1 MPDANLLW
9 DVLDALHFLRPAW
22 LLALLPTALL
32 AWLQHRAED
41 PLQRFGALVAPHL
54 LPSLIVNTDEGR
66 RRFRPVHLIVV
77 LLVLGSVGAAGPTWQ
92 REPSPF
98 AADTAPVMIALDLS
112 QAMDAIDVAP
122 SRLER
127 AKQKVRDYLDG
138 RPGAKTGLLAYAGSA
153 HLVLPPT
160 EDAAIYTT
168 FLDSLATRLM
178 PVPGSDPLLAL
189 LAAQEALD
197 RQDVP
202 GTIILVTS
210 SMDTDAASFANA
222 TAARPYQVLALAVGT
237 QAGGPIRI
245 SENRFLN
252 DSAGRRVVD
261 SLDPE
266 QFDSLD
272 TAGVYSTR
280 ATVDDTDIRRLLS
293 RTESHLEDALEQDN
307 TQDWMDAGYWLTW
320 PVVVL
325 ALFWSRRGWTVRWDQ
340 VLAAVLVP
348 VFLVAVPAAG
358 RLNAQDAADLDAEAT
373 PVEDGQARLRWADLW
388 WTPDQQGRQLYEA
401 GDFTA
406 AADQFDDPYWRGVSA
421 YRAGDWDTAIDSF
434 AGVATADGSYNL
446 GNAYARRGEYELAIG
461 AYDQALADR
470 PDWAAAIA
478 NRELVVSLIPP
489 EPEQEEGGAQ
499 QPTFKADQVEFD
511 LEEDQGESGE
521 VEMAAFSE
529 DQMAEMWLEQLT
541 TSPAN
546 FLRTKFAIQ
555 AARADAASEE
565 GSE

>member
-1 MPDANLLW
+1 MPDAKVFW
-9 DVLDALHFLRPAW
+9 DALDALHFLRPAW
-22 LLALLPTALL
+22 LLVLLPTALL
-32 AWLQHRAED
+32 AWLQQRAED

-66 RRFRPVHLIVV
+66 RRFRPVHLIVM

-98 AADTAPVMIALDLS
+98 AAETAPVMIALDLS

-160 EDAAIYTT
+160 EDAAVYAT
-168 FLDSLATRLM
+168 FLDALATRLM

-197 RQDVP
+197 RQDVA
-202 GTIILVTS
+202 GTIIFVTS
-210 SMDTDAASFANA
+210 SMDTDQESFANA
-222 TAARPYQVLALAVGT
+222 VATRPYQVMALAVGT
-237 QAGGPIRI
+237 RAGGPIRI
-245 SENRFLN
+245 GDNRFLN

-261 SLDPE
+261 SLNPTE
-266 QFDSLD
+266 FDDLD

-293 RTESHLEDALEQDN
+293 RTASHLEDALEQDAA
-307 TQDWMDAGYWLTW
+307 QDWMDAGYWLTW

-340 VLAAVLVP
+340 ALAVVLLPGFLIVLP
-348 VFLVAVPAAG
+348 GSG
-358 RLNAQDAADLDAEAT
+358 RLIAQDAAPTESPEDLVDDD
-373 PVEDGQARLRWADLW
+373 PARVTWADLW
-388 WTPDQQGRQLYEA
+388 WTPDQQGRRLYAA

-406 AADQFDDPYWRGVSA
+406 AADHFEDPYWRGVSA

-434 AGVATADGSYNL
+434 AGVATAEGSYNL

-461 AYDQALADR
+461 AYDQALSDR
-470 PDWAAAIA
+470 PGWDAAIA
-478 NRELVVSLIPP
+478 NRELVVGLIPP
-489 EPEQEEGGAQ
+489 EPETEEGGAQ

-511 LEEDQGESGE
+511 LDEDQGESGE
-521 VEMAAFSE
+521 VEMAAFSD
-529 DQMAEMWLEQLT
+529 DQMAEMWLQQLT

-546 FLRTKFAIQ
+546 FLRTKFALQ
-555 AARADAASEE
+555 AARAEARAE
-565 GSE
+565 GGAE